1 MLQVIVQLMSRM
13 GLSVEISSRSYLSKL
28 FIEDERSG
36 KKVPRVFVSKKK
48 QLETSNLPLVTSKL
62 NDLSKDDELKI
73 VNNWD
78 LHNEFQLKSVLDRFA
93 NFLQSPLASNVYLLY
108 TPLNSLTPVSDTKF
122 KKLASFFKLSATG
135 VLDEL
140 LSFRTDLSEEQRTKT
155 LNCLYEDGSCS
166 TFHQLTELV
175 ESCLLVSTHN
185 MIVESGFSLMK
196 TTETNYQSN
205 MTTETYDA
213 LRTMQDFW
221 DVEDFE
227 EIEITSELESS
238 VASASERYREV
249 TKEKQVLNSRK
260 RTYAEELRTEVQ
272 VFKRKS
278 TLTVQR
284 EITATNN
291 ELEQARKL
299 VSDLESRKAMLM
311 KERDAPSTWFL

>member
-1 MLQVIVQLMSRM
+1 MTVPTVNEPSTPRCSPIPQL
-13 GLSVEISSRSYLSKL
+13 
-28 FIEDERSG
+28 
-36 KKVPRVFVSKKK
+36 
-48 QLETSNLPLVTSKL
+48 LP
-62 NDLSKDDELKI
+62 
-73 VNNWD
+73 
-78 LHNEFQLKSVLDRFA
+78 
-93 NFLQSPLASNVYLLY
+93 
-108 TPLNSLTPVSDTKF
+108 KF

-140 LSFRTDLSEEQRTKT
+140 LSFRTDLSEEQPPKT
-155 LNCLYEDGSCS
+155 LKWLYEDGSCS
-166 TFHQLTELV
+166 TFQQLTELV

-185 MIVESGFSLMK
+185 MIVESGLSLMK
-196 TTETNYQSN
+196 TIETSYQSN

-213 LRTMQDFW
+213 LRTIQDFW

-278 TLTVQR
+278 TLTVWR
-284 EITATNN
+284 EITVTNN

-299 VSDLESRKAMLM
+299 VFDLESRKAMLM
-311 KERDAPSTWFL
+311 KERDAPSTWFLWVPKASVIMSVIMYSV

>member
-1 MLQVIVQLMSRM
+1 M
-13 GLSVEISSRSYLSKL
+13 
-28 FIEDERSG
+28 
-36 KKVPRVFVSKKK
+36 
-48 QLETSNLPLVTSKL
+48 
-62 NDLSKDDELKI
+62 SKDDELKI
-73 VNNWD
+73 VNNWN
-78 LHNEFQLKSVLDRFA
+78 LHNEFQLKSVLDRFS

-108 TPLNSLTPVSDTKF
+108 TPLNSFTPVSDTKF
-122 KKLASFFKLSATG
+122 KRLASFFKLSATG

-140 LSFRTDLSEEQRTKT
+140 LSFRTDLSEEQRTNT
-155 LNCLYEDGSCS
+155 LKCLYEDGSCS
-166 TFHQLTELV
+166 TFHQLTGLV

-185 MIVESGFSLMK
+185 MVVESGFSLME
-196 TTETNYQSN
+196 TTVTSYQSN

-213 LRTMQDFW
+213 LRTIQDFW

-278 TLTVQR
+278 ALTVQR

-311 KERDAPSTWFL
+311 KERDAPSTRFL

>member
-1 MLQVIVQLMSRM
+1 MTDNCSVLRGRKSGFRALMKQQCPKIIDFPGCASHQLNLIQKSEVRAFDTFAQIVKIIELFSSFLNCTPKAQSIMKQCSDFLDVVNDPVYTSVRFLSLYESMLAFLESFPVVTKLIS
-13 GLSVEISSRSYLSKL
+13 ISS
-28 FIEDERSG
+28 D
-36 KKVPRVFVSKKK
+36 
-48 QLETSNLPLVTSKL
+48 NA
-62 NDLSKDDELKI
+62 LKTCF
-73 VNNWD
+73 NKEN
-78 LHNEFQLKSVLDRFA
+78 
-93 NFLQSPLASNVYLLY
+93 
-108 TPLNSLTPVSDTKF
+108 
-122 KKLASFFKLSATG
+122 
-135 VLDEL
+135 
-140 LSFRTDLSEEQRTKT
+140 
-155 LNCLYEDGSCS
+155 LYEDGSCS

-196 TTETNYQSN
+196 TTETSYQSN

-213 LRTMQDFW
+213 LRTIQDFW

-260 RTYAEELRTEVQ
+260 RTYAEELRIEVQ

-278 TLTVQR
+278 TLTAQQ

-299 VSDLESRKAMLM
+299 VFDLESRKAMLM
-311 KERDAPSTWFL
+311 KERDAPSTRFL

>member
-1 MLQVIVQLMSRM
+1 M
-13 GLSVEISSRSYLSKL
+13 GACKVTETLLSIFRWAVRIPG
-28 FIEDERSG
+28 DEHYV
-36 KKVPRVFVSKKK
+36 K
-48 QLETSNLPLVTSKL
+48 
-62 NDLSKDDELKI
+62 
-73 VNNWD
+73 
-78 LHNEFQLKSVLDRFA
+78 
-93 NFLQSPLASNVYLLY
+93 
-108 TPLNSLTPVSDTKF
+108 
-122 KKLASFFKLSATG
+122 FFKLSATG

-155 LNCLYEDGSCS
+155 LKCLYEDGSCS

-175 ESCLLVSTHN
+175 ESSLLVSTHN

-196 TTETNYQSN
+196 TTETSYQSN

-213 LRTMQDFW
+213 LRTIQDFW

-311 KERDAPSTWFL
+311 KERDAPSTRFLWVPKASVIMSVLMYSV

>member
-1 MLQVIVQLMSRM
+1 M
-13 GLSVEISSRSYLSKL
+13 GVCKVTETLLSK
-28 FIEDERSG
+28 FRWAVRIPGDEHHVKCRYDAG
-36 KKVPRVFVSKKK
+36 FCLLRRDV
-48 QLETSNLPLVTSKL
+48 
-62 NDLSKDDELKI
+62 DLSSNIKPTSTMLLLK
-73 VNNWD
+73 
-78 LHNEFQLKSVLDRFA
+78 Q
-93 NFLQSPLASNVYLLY
+93 Y
-108 TPLNSLTPVSDTKF
+108 TQ
-122 KKLASFFKLSATG
+122 A
-135 VLDEL
+135 
-140 LSFRTDLSEEQRTKT
+140 
-155 LNCLYEDGSCS
+155 
-166 TFHQLTELV
+166 
-175 ESCLLVSTHN
+175 
-185 MIVESGFSLMK
+185 MK
-196 TTETNYQSN
+196 TTETSYQSN

-213 LRTMQDFW
+213 LRTIQDFW